1 MVNIGNFC
9 FTSQLP
15 VSGDIKMS
23 ISMPPETVK
32 LKSIIFHNSEIL
44 IAYYDSLYFF
54 KHFLL
59 LPFPPF
65 LKETLLNLNLNI
77 YSSGKVSP
85 AQISLV
91 DYPFR
96 VALNLSANEFPN
108 SHFN

>member
-23 ISMPPETVK
+23 NSMPPETVK
-32 LKSIIFHNSEIL
+32 LKLIIFHNSEIL
-44 IAYYDSLYFF
+44 ITYYDSLHFF

-65 LKETLLNLNLNI
+65 LKDTLLNLNMNN
-77 YSSGKVSP
+77 STSEK
-85 AQISLV
+85 
-91 DYPFR
+91 FHR
-96 VALNLSANEFPN
+96 VKF
-108 SHFN
+108 H

>member
-23 ISMPPETVK
+23 NSMPPETVK
-32 LKSIIFHNSEIL
+32 LKLIIFHNSEIL
-44 IAYYDSLYFF
+44 ITYYDSLHFF

-65 LKETLLNLNLNI
+65 VKDTLLNFNI
-77 YSSGKVSP
+77 NNSTWDK
-85 AQISLV
+85 
-91 DYPFR
+91 FHR
-96 VALNLSANEFPN
+96 VKF
-108 SHFN
+108 H